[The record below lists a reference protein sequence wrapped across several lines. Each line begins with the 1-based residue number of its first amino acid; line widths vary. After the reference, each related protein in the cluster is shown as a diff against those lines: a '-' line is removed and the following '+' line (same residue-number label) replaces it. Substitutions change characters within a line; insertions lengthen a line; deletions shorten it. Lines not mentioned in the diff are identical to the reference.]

1 MMVHTLDDGSTNK
14 LVQELGAP
22 HMEMLLDLLVH
33 PEGPRLRDHISH
45 GEVGASDDI
54 TSHDPHYR
62 LMFSSYLISWLVM

>member
-1 MMVHTLDDGSTNK
+1 MMIHRLDDGSTNQ

-22 HMEMLLDLLVH
+22 YMEMLLDLLVH

-45 GEVGASDDI
+45 GEVGVFDDII

-62 LMFSSYLISWLVM
+62 WMFITYLP

>member
-1 MMVHTLDDGSTNK
+1 MMVHTLDDGSTNQ

-22 HMEMLLDLLVH
+22 YMEMLLDLLVH

-45 GEVGASDDI
+45 GEVSVSDDII

-62 LMFSSYLISWLVM
+62 